1 MTDSN
6 PYSPPGDLAGRG
18 PSAHVPS
25 GPGNPTQSTVDL
37 LSRTRPW
44 TMFLS
49 ILGFIGGGLMA
60 LATLFM
66 GIGAAAGDDELF
78 GGGDAPVVLALAAFY
93 AVATGMYLLVSVLLF
108 KYGRAIGFLVQ
119 FNRNQE
125 LEEALDAQRRLWKAM
140 GVIAIVFMALM
151 VVAMFAG
158 IAVAIYEG
166 L

>member
-1 MTDSN
+1 
-6 PYSPPGDLAGRG
+6 
-18 PSAHVPS
+18 
-25 GPGNPTQSTVDL
+25 
-37 LSRTRPW
+37 
-44 TMFLS
+44 MFLS

-78 GGGDAPVVLALAAFY
+78 GGGDAPIVLAIAAFY
-93 AVATGMYLLVSVLLF
+93 AVAAGMYLLVSVLLF

-125 LEEALDAQRRLWKAM
+125 LEEALDAQRRFWKAM
-140 GVIAIVFMALM
+140 GVIAIVTMALM
-151 VVAMFAG
+151 VVAMFVG
-158 IAVAIYEG
+158 VGVAIAEG

>member
-6 PYSPPGDLAGRG
+6 PYSPPADLAGRG
-18 PSAHVPS
+18 PSAHVPK
-25 GPGNPTQSTVDL
+25 GPGNPTQNTVDL

-44 TMFLS
+44 AMFLS

-66 GIGAAAGDDELF
+66 GIGAAADSSSF
-78 GGGDAPVVLALAAFY
+78 MGGEAPLVGALAAFY
-93 AVATGMYLLVSVLLF
+93 AIATGMYLLVSVLLF

-140 GVIAIVFMALM
+140 GVIAIVMMALM
-151 VVAMFAG
+151 VVAMIG
-158 IAVAIYEG
+158 GMAVAIYEG

>member
-6 PYSPPGDLAGRG
+6 PYSPPADLAARG
-18 PSAHVPS
+18 PSAQSPPS
-25 GPGNPTQSTVDL
+25 PGSPTPNAVEHL
-37 LSRTRPW
+37 RRTRPW

-49 ILGFIGGGLMA
+49 ILGFVGGGVMA

-78 GGGDAPVVLALAAFY
+78 GGGDAPIVLALAAFY
-93 AVATGMYLLVSVLLF
+93 AVATGLYIFVSVLLF

-125 LEEALDAQRRLWKAM
+125 LEEALDAQRKLWKAM
-140 GVIAIVFMALM
+140 GVIAIVMMALM
-151 VVAMFAG
+151 VVAMFGGMAF
-158 IAVAIYEG
+158 AIVQG

>member
-6 PYSPPGDLAGRG
+6 PYSPPADLAGRG
-18 PSAHVPS
+18 PSAHVPN
-25 GPGNPTQSTVDL
+25 GPGNPTQNTVDL

-66 GIGAAAGDDELF
+66 GIGAAAGSSGFMGE
-78 GGGDAPVVLALAAFY
+78 GEAPLVGALAAFY
-93 AVATGMYLLVSVLLF
+93 AVATGMYLFVSVLLF

-119 FNRNQE
+119 FNRNEE
-125 LEEALDAQRRLWKAM
+125 LEEALGAQRKIWKAM
-140 GVIAIVFMALM
+140 GIIAIVTMGL
-151 VVAMFAG
+151 VVVGMFVG
-158 IAVAIYEG
+158 VGVAIAEG